1 MQTGMDTERSGDQM
15 TEDSAGQGKHEK
27 CLGTERNHRVC
38 RQEAGDTEKQTGRGG
53 RKAWAMRDKVENIH
67 LRR

>member
-1 MQTGMDTERSGDQM
+1 M